1 MSGLLSVIAQY
12 EPLYA
17 PISHDA
23 PNDQLSEPHSLLLS
37 LALAVALILGRR
49 RIADFFNS
57 VTGWGPGYHRF
68 CEASCLVWGTLL
80 VVGAVVSAVRLL
92 L

>member
-12 EPLYA
+12 EPLYE

-49 RIADFFNS
+49 RIADLVAS
-57 VTGWGPGYHRF
+57 ITGWGSGYRRF
-68 CEASCLVWGTLL
+68 CQASCLVFGALL
-80 VVGAVVSAVRLL
+80 VSGAIVSAVRLL